1 MSVLNSMP
9 VSVSPNA
16 GRLMLWKRKKVSPS
30 LVGHWNRADVPG
42 YIAKYLCPGAY
53 GMQLREFNL
62 DPSLDVESEAL
73 EEISFTR
80 VGVARF
86 FELRN
91 RDA

>member
-1 MSVLNSMP
+1 
-9 VSVSPNA
+9 
-16 GRLMLWKRKKVSPS
+16 
-30 LVGHWNRADVPG
+30 
-42 YIAKYLCPGAY
+42 
-53 GMQLREFNL
+53 MQLREFNL